1 MTSITYQTADVINTR
16 MAAVYKHMALAVL
29 TSMIVGWLISTSPA
43 IMALLFGTPL
53 KWVVMLSP
61 LVAIFFVSSKLEN
74 ATTGTATLMLHGF
87 ASLMGVSLATIF
99 AVYTSTSI
107 VTAFMGAAV
116 LFTVMSVYGY
126 FTKRS
131 LSSIGQ
137 YLFVAL
143 IAIIIVS
150 IINIFIGSSMLQIA
164 ISAIAILV
172 FLGLTAY
179 DTQNIRDMIMS
190 DIGGN
195 IEISGALSLYLNF
208 INIFVNLLSLFGV
221 TED

>member
-74 ATTGTATLMLHGF
+74 ATTGTAILMLHGF

-150 IINIFIGSSMLQIA
+150 IINTFIGSSMLQIA